1 VSSDASLGLPGVRK
15 QKSLRQQVTQ
25 TLRSLLIS
33 GRLEVGEIYSAPA
46 LASEFGVSATPVR
59 EAMLDLVREGLV
71 ETVRNKG
78 FRVTE
83 ANDTELDAMAELRGF
98 IEIPTMA
105 AVARD
110 CVGEVAEAVEAL
122 RPLAE
127 EMVEAAEAK
136 DLGRYITLDTDYH
149 LSFLALHGNTYLVD
163 VVRTLRGRARLYGL
177 LALAEDGTLTQN
189 ATEHLEIL
197 SAALDRDPQAMTRI
211 MTTHIGHVRKLWAG
225 ERTANRATRT
235 GRRAANR

>member
-1 VSSDASLGLPGVRK
+1 V
-15 QKSLRQQVTQ
+15 SLRKQVTQ

-33 GRLEVGEIYSAPA
+33 GQLEVGETYSAPA
-46 LASEFGVSATPVR
+46 LASRFGVSATPVR

-83 ANDTELDAMAELRGF
+83 ISDADLDAMTELRGF

-110 CVGEVAEAVEAL
+110 CAGEMTAAVEAL

-127 EMVEAAEAK
+127 ELVEAAAAR
-136 DLGRYITLDTDYH
+136 DLGRYITLDTKYH
-149 LSFLALHGNTYLVD
+149 LSFLALHGNTYVVD
-163 VVRTLRGRARLYGL
+163 DVATLRGRMRLRGLARL
-177 LALAEDGTLTQN
+177 AEEGTLTQT
-189 ATEHLEIL
+189 AAEHLDML
-197 SAALDRDPQAMTRI
+197 TAALDRDAEAMTRI

-225 ERTANRATRT
+225 P
-235 GRRAANR
+235 

>member
-1 VSSDASLGLPGVRK
+1 MSSDVSLGVPGVHK
-15 QKSLRQQVTQ
+15 QNSLRHQVTQ
-25 TLRSLLIS
+25 SLRSLLIS
-33 GRLEVGEIYSAPA
+33 GRLKVGEIYSAPA

-78 FRVTE
+78 FRVIE
-83 ANDTELDAMAELRGF
+83 ANDAELDAMAELRGL

-127 EMVEAAEAK
+127 EIVEAAAAK
-136 DLGRYITLDTDYH
+136 DLGRYITLDTEYH
-149 LSFLALHGNTYLVD
+149 LSFLALHGNDCLVD

-177 LALAEDGTLTQN
+177 MVLAEEGTLSQN

-197 SAALDRDPQAMTRI
+197 DAALARDPEAMTRI
-211 MTTHIGHVRKLWAG
+211 MTTHIGHVRELWAG
-225 ERTANRATRT
+225 RSETPARPAPDNK
-235 GRRAANR
+235 